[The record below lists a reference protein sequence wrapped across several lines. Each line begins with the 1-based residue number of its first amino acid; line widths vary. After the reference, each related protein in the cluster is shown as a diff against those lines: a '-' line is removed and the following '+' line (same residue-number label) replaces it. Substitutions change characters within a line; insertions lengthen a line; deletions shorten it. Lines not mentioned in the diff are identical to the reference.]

1 MLPCKRR
8 EAKRRIPIKMSTE
21 KNSEKVALY
30 VALVASILAL
40 VLTIFT
46 YLVPPSGNLL
56 AGLMPEKAAPV
67 SSRGPGGG
75 RAPGGPGGP
84 GGGPGGRMMRG
95 FAPSPEYVQKY
106 EERVRQLQTLSD
118 EIKMRH
124 KAAGAVLG
132 EVLAAQARLV
142 DAKLNLM
149 RLKKGQRIQTNSFA
163 NSCIDL
169 KNAEQQLRLAE
180 EKFKAGGTTSEELT
194 GLRLAVNEMELRVL
208 EAERRLNP
216 EKVAEAKAVLQ
227 KTSLEKLTDQDLE
240 KLLAAE
246 QRFRGPR

>member
-1 MLPCKRR
+1 
-8 EAKRRIPIKMSTE
+8 MSAE

-56 AGLMPEKAAPV
+56 AGFMPAQAAPAA
-67 SSRGPGGG
+67 SRGPGGG

-118 EIKMRH
+118 EIQMRR
-124 KAAGAVLG
+124 KAAGAEPG

-169 KNAEQQLRLAE
+169 KNAEQQLQLAE
-180 EKFKAGGTTSEELT
+180 EKFKAGGTTKEELT
-194 GLRLAVNEMELRVL
+194 RLRLAVNEMELRVL
-208 EAERRLNP
+208 EAERRMNP

-246 QRFRGPR
+246 QRSRGPR

>member
-1 MLPCKRR
+1 
-8 EAKRRIPIKMSTE
+8 MSTE
-21 KNSEKVALY
+21 KNSEKIALY

-40 VLTIFT
+40 ILTIFT

-56 AGLMPEKAAPV
+56 AEWMPVKVPPTT
-67 SSRGPGGG
+67 SRGPGGG
-75 RAPGGPGGP
+75 RAPGGPGA
-84 GGGPGGRMMRG
+84 PGGRMMRG

-124 KAAGAVLG
+124 QAAGAVLG
-132 EVLAAQARLV
+132 EVLAARLV

-169 KNAEQQLRLAE
+169 KNAEQQLQLAE
-180 EKFKAGGTTSEELT
+180 VKFKAGGTTMEELT
-194 GLRLAVNEMELRVL
+194 RLRLAVNEMELRIL

-216 EKVAEAKAVLQ
+216 EKVAEAKALIL
-227 KTSLEKLTDQDLE
+227 KTPLDKLTDQDLE

>member
-75 RAPGGPGGP
+75 RAPGGP
-84 GGGPGGRMMRG
+84 GRMMRG

-169 KNAEQQLRLAE
+169 KNAEQQLQLAE
-180 EKFKAGGTTSEELT
+180 VKFKAGGTTMEELT
-194 GLRLAVNEMELRVL
+194 RLRLAVNEMELRIL

-216 EKVAEAKAVLQ
+216 EKVAEAKALLQ
-227 KTSLEKLTDQDLE
+227 KTPLDKLTDQDLE

>member
-1 MLPCKRR
+1 
-8 EAKRRIPIKMSTE
+8 MSTE
-21 KNSEKVALY
+21 KNSEKIALY

-40 VLTIFT
+40 ILTIFT

-56 AGLMPEKAAPV
+56 AEWMPVKVPPTT
-67 SSRGPGGG
+67 SRGPGGG
-75 RAPGGPGGP
+75 RAPGGPGA
-84 GGGPGGRMMRG
+84 PGGRMMRG

-124 KAAGAVLG
+124 QAAGAVLG

-142 DAKLNLM
+142 NAKLNLM

-169 KNAEQQLRLAE
+169 KNAEQQLQLAE
-180 EKFKAGGTTSEELT
+180 VKFKAGGTTMEELT
-194 GLRLAVNEMELRVL
+194 RLRLAVNEMELRIL

-216 EKVAEAKAVLQ
+216 EKVAEAKALLQ
-227 KTSLEKLTDQDLE
+227 KTPLDKLTDQDLE

>member
-1 MLPCKRR
+1 
-8 EAKRRIPIKMSTE
+8 MSTE
-21 KNSEKVALY
+21 KNSEKIALY

-40 VLTIFT
+40 ILTIFT

-56 AGLMPEKAAPV
+56 AEWMPVKVPPTT
-67 SSRGPGGG
+67 SRGPGGG
-75 RAPGGPGGP
+75 RAPGGPGA
-84 GGGPGGRMMRG
+84 PGGRMMRG

-124 KAAGAVLG
+124 QAAGAVLG

-169 KNAEQQLRLAE
+169 KNAEQQLQLAE
-180 EKFKAGGTTSEELT
+180 VKFKAGGTTMEELT
-194 GLRLAVNEMELRVL
+194 RLRLAVNEMELRIL

-216 EKVAEAKAVLQ
+216 EKVAEAKALIQ
-227 KTSLEKLTDQDLE
+227 KTPLDKLTDQDLE

>member
-1 MLPCKRR
+1 
-8 EAKRRIPIKMSTE
+8 MSTE
-21 KNSEKVALY
+21 KNSEKIALY

-40 VLTIFT
+40 ILTIFT
-46 YLVPPSGNLL
+46 YLLPPSGNLL
-56 AGLMPEKAAPV
+56 TEWMPVKVPPTT
-67 SSRGPGGG
+67 SRGPGGG
-75 RAPGGPGGP
+75 RAPGGPGA
-84 GGGPGGRMMRG
+84 PGGRMMRG

-124 KAAGAVLG
+124 QAAGAVLG

-169 KNAEQQLRLAE
+169 KNAEQQLQLAE
-180 EKFKAGGTTSEELT
+180 VKFKAGGTTMEELT
-194 GLRLAVNEMELRVL
+194 RLRLAVNEMELRIL

-216 EKVAEAKAVLQ
+216 EKVAEAKALIQ
-227 KTSLEKLTDQDLE
+227 KTPLDKLTDQDLE

>member
-1 MLPCKRR
+1 
-8 EAKRRIPIKMSTE
+8 MSTE
-21 KNSEKVALY
+21 KNSEKIALY

-40 VLTIFT
+40 ILTIFT

-56 AGLMPEKAAPV
+56 AEWMPVKVPPTT
-67 SSRGPGGG
+67 SRGPGGG
-75 RAPGGPGGP
+75 RAPGGPGA
-84 GGGPGGRMMRG
+84 PGGRMMRG

-124 KAAGAVLG
+124 QAAGAVLG

-169 KNAEQQLRLAE
+169 KNAEQQLQLAE
-180 EKFKAGGTTSEELT
+180 VKFKAGGTTMEELT
-194 GLRLAVNEMELRVL
+194 RLRLAVNEMELRIL

-216 EKVAEAKAVLQ
+216 ERVAEAKALIQ
-227 KTSLEKLTDQDLE
+227 KTPLDKLTDQDLE

>member
-1 MLPCKRR
+1 
-8 EAKRRIPIKMSTE
+8 MSTE

-56 AGLMPEKAAPV
+56 SGFAPKAPSV
-67 SSRGPGGG
+67 PSRGPGG
-75 RAPGGPGGP
+75 PGGGRGSGGP

-95 FAPSPEYVQKY
+95 FAPSPEYIQKY
-106 EERVRQLQTLSD
+106 EERVDLLKKHSD
-118 EIKMRH
+118 EIRTRYQ
-124 KAAGAVLG
+124 AAGADLG
-132 EVLAAQARLV
+132 EVLAAHSRWIE
-142 DAKLNLM
+142 AKLNLM
-149 RLKKGQRIQTNSFA
+149 RLKKGQRIQANSFA
-163 NSCIDL
+163 NTCIAL
-169 KNAEQQLRLAE
+169 RNAEEQLKLAQ
-180 EKFKAGGTTSEELT
+180 EKFKAGGIPHEKVAE
-194 GLRLAVNEMELRVL
+194 LRLEVNDAELRLL
-208 EAERRLNP
+208 ETGRRLNP

-246 QRFRGPR
+246 QRSRGPR

>member
-1 MLPCKRR
+1 
-8 EAKRRIPIKMSTE
+8 MSTE
-21 KNSEKVALY
+21 KNSEKIALY

-40 VLTIFT
+40 ILTIFT
-46 YLVPPSGNLL
+46 YLLPPSGNLL
-56 AGLMPEKAAPV
+56 TEWMPVKVPPTT
-67 SSRGPGGG
+67 SRGPGGG
-75 RAPGGPGGP
+75 RAPGGPGGGRAP
-84 GGGPGGRMMRG
+84 GGPGAPGGRMMRG

-124 KAAGAVLG
+124 QAAGAVLG

-169 KNAEQQLRLAE
+169 KNAEQQLQLAE
-180 EKFKAGGTTSEELT
+180 VKFKAGGTTMEELT
-194 GLRLAVNEMELRVL
+194 RLRLAVNEMELRIL

-216 EKVAEAKAVLQ
+216 EKVAEAKALIQ
-227 KTSLEKLTDQDLE
+227 KTPLDKLTDQDLE

>member
-1 MLPCKRR
+1 
-8 EAKRRIPIKMSTE
+8 MSTE
-21 KNSEKVALY
+21 KNSEKIALY

-40 VLTIFT
+40 ILTIFT

-56 AGLMPEKAAPV
+56 AEWMPVKAPPTT
-67 SSRGPGGG
+67 SRGPG
-75 RAPGGPGGP
+75 A
-84 GGGPGGRMMRG
+84 PGGRMMRG

-124 KAAGAVLG
+124 QAAGAVLG

-169 KNAEQQLRLAE
+169 KNAEQQLQLAE
-180 EKFKAGGTTSEELT
+180 VKFKAGGTTMEELT
-194 GLRLAVNEMELRVL
+194 RLRLAVNEMELRIL

-216 EKVAEAKAVLQ
+216 EKVAEAKALLQ
-227 KTSLEKLTDQDLE
+227 KTPLDKLTDQDLE

>member
-1 MLPCKRR
+1 
-8 EAKRRIPIKMSTE
+8 MSTE
-21 KNSEKVALY
+21 KNSEKIALY

-40 VLTIFT
+40 ILTIFT

-56 AGLMPEKAAPV
+56 AEWMPVKVPPTT
-67 SSRGPGGG
+67 SRGPGGG
-75 RAPGGPGGP
+75 RAPGGPGA
-84 GGGPGGRMMRG
+84 PGGRMMRG

-118 EIKMRH
+118 EIKMRYQ
-124 KAAGAVLG
+124 AAGAVLG

-169 KNAEQQLRLAE
+169 KNAEQQLQLAE
-180 EKFKAGGTTSEELT
+180 VKFKAGGTTMEELT
-194 GLRLAVNEMELRVL
+194 RLRLAVNEMELRIL

-216 EKVAEAKAVLQ
+216 EKVAEAKALLQ
-227 KTSLEKLTDQDLE
+227 KTPLDKLTDQDLE

>member
-1 MLPCKRR
+1 
-8 EAKRRIPIKMSTE
+8 MSTE
-21 KNSEKVALY
+21 KNSEKIALY
-30 VALVASILAL
+30 VALIASILAL
-40 VLTIFT
+40 ILTIFT

-56 AGLMPEKAAPV
+56 AEWMPVKAPPTT
-67 SSRGPGGG
+67 SRGPGGG
-75 RAPGGPGGP
+75 RAPGGPGA
-84 GGGPGGRMMRG
+84 PGGRMMRG

-124 KAAGAVLG
+124 QAAGAVLD

-163 NSCIDL
+163 NACIEL
-169 KNAEQQLRLAE
+169 KNAEQQLQLAE
-180 EKFKAGGTTSEELT
+180 VKFKAGGTTMEELT
-194 GLRLAVNEMELRVL
+194 RLRLAVNEMELRVL

-216 EKVAEAKAVLQ
+216 EKVAEAKALLQ
-227 KTSLEKLTDQDLE
+227 KTPLDKLTDQDLE

>member
-1 MLPCKRR
+1 
-8 EAKRRIPIKMSTE
+8 MSTE
-21 KNSEKVALY
+21 KNSEKIALY

-40 VLTIFT
+40 ILTIFT

-56 AGLMPEKAAPV
+56 AEWMPVKVPPTT
-67 SSRGPGGG
+67 SRGPGGG
-75 RAPGGPGGP
+75 RAPGGPGA
-84 GGGPGGRMMRG
+84 PGGRMMRG

-124 KAAGAVLG
+124 QAAGAVLG

-169 KNAEQQLRLAE
+169 KNAEQQLQLAE
-180 EKFKAGGTTSEELT
+180 VKFKAGGTSMEELT
-194 GLRLAVNEMELRVL
+194 RLRLAVNEMELRIL

-216 EKVAEAKAVLQ
+216 EKVAEAKALLQ
-227 KTSLEKLTDQDLE
+227 KTPLDKLTDQDLE

>member
-1 MLPCKRR
+1 
-8 EAKRRIPIKMSTE
+8 
-21 KNSEKVALY
+21 
-30 VALVASILAL
+30 
-40 VLTIFT
+40 
-46 YLVPPSGNLL
+46 
-56 AGLMPEKAAPV
+56 
-67 SSRGPGGG
+67 
-75 RAPGGPGGP
+75 
-84 GGGPGGRMMRG
+84 MMRG

-227 KTSLEKLTDQDLE
+227 KTPLEKLTDQDLE